1 MSPVLQADEL
11 TQYCQAQKAGGKV
24 VVTTNGCFDILHV
37 GHVRI
42 LQEAKALGDCL
53 VIGLNSDD
61 SVKRLKGESRP
72 INSQDDRAE
81 VLLALGCV
89 DAVYIFD
96 EDTPV
101 DFLKAAKPN
110 IHVKGADYKKED
122 LAETPVVESFGG
134 RIELLALVPNK
145 STTKVVEKIQIK

>member
-1 MSPVLQADEL
+1 MSPVLKADEL
-11 TQYCQAQKAGGKV
+11 AQYCQAQKADGKV

-61 SVKRLKGESRP
+61 SVKRLKGASRP
-72 INSQDDRAE
+72 INPQDDRAE

>member
-11 TQYCQAQKAGGKV
+11 AQYCQAQKADGKV

-101 DFLKAAKPN
+101 DFLKAAQPN